1 MTAHQCLALVLAW
14 GRSAGPTSFLGLV
27 FGTTASVVSLFLR
40 FGRRLLVKL
49 LSTDINAQVRLP
61 DHVDIEGL
69 QDSISSKYPLL
80 GSVHAVMD
88 GLKLRLQASG
98 RSEIQNMFYNG
109 WTHDHY
115 VSNVFVFSP
124 QGLIIARTLNAP
136 GCMHD
141 SQIAEW
147 GSVYAKL
154 EEVFRATG
162 GQVVV
167 DSAFSETTYG
177 FLLKSGQDVVLPT
190 AIGKQRKEVIGSVSC
205 TRLCSYSTCAP
216 DCPLFLFA
224 WLECCA
230 HDGHHHLH
238 QLLVT
243 TVGLLAAGAF
253 FLVDLLLLTTLFIPT
268 AAFFVPSALLL
279 HTASTLVRL
288 TLE

>member
-190 AIGKQRKEVIGSVSC
+190 AIGKQ
-205 TRLCSYSTCAP
+205 
-216 DCPLFLFA
+216 
-224 WLECCA
+224 
-230 HDGHHHLH
+230 
-238 QLLVT
+238 LLVT